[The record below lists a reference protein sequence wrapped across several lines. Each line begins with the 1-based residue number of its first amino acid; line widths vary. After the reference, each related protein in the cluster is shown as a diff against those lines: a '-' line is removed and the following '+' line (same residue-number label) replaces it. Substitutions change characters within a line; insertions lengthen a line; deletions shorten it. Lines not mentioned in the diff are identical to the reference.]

1 MNTIPS
7 HMIFFNPYC
16 MLLVG
21 NRQVLTFFGEIYK
34 TLSVFILFYCLISID
49 WHVSSRILF
58 LSRNQ

>member
-1 MNTIPS
+1 MNTIPPN
-7 HMIFFNPYC
+7 MIFFNPYC

-49 WHVSSRILF
+49 
-58 LSRNQ
+58 